1 MRSLFLLFLTSFM
14 LSTVKAQDTISVM
27 YYNILNFPETTSDRV
42 DTLKKIMQYA
52 QPDVLVVNELQT
64 LFGANLILANA
75 LNTGGVT
82 TYAKALFYDGP
93 DTDNMIFYNTQK
105 LGLSKQFQIVTNL
118 RDISEYKMYYKS
130 QDLATSND
138 TTFIWFY
145 SAHLKAGNFPEDE
158 DEREVEALTFKN
170 YLTNNNR
177 TGNMVLGGDFN
188 FYTSSEQGCQN
199 IMFAGTQTFRDPIN
213 RLGSWNNNS
222 LYKDVHTQST
232 RSSTGYAGGS
242 TGGLDDRFDF
252 IFLNDH
258 IINSVNRV
266 SYVPNSYRTFGQDE
280 NRFNGTVIDGV
291 NGDVPVSVAR
301 ALFYMSDHLP
311 VYLKLAIDHLV
322 GVQEHNELIANFVFN
337 PSEQNV
343 TIYLKDDFANGSYLI
358 TDLSGRIVSSN
369 TFFGSEFQIDVSQ
382 FSGGLYITT
391 VIHQSGQK
399 TSFKWVK

>member
-1 MRSLFLLFLTSFM
+1 
-14 LSTVKAQDTISVM
+14 
-27 YYNILNFPETTSDRV
+27 
-42 DTLKKIMQYA
+42 
-52 QPDVLVVNELQT
+52 
-64 LFGANLILANA
+64 
-75 LNTGGVT
+75 
-82 TYAKALFYDGP
+82 
-93 DTDNMIFYNTQK
+93 MIFYNTQK
-105 LGLSKQFQIVTNL
+105 LGLSKQYQIVTNL

-222 LYKDVHTQST
+222 LYKDVHSQST
-232 RSSTGYAGGS
+232 RTSTGYAGGS
-242 TGGLDDRFDF
+242 TGGLDDRFDI

-322 GVQEHNELIANFVFN
+322 GVQERNELIANFVFN
-337 PSEQNV
+337 LTEQNLS
-343 TIYLKDDFANGSYLI
+343 IYLKDDLANGSYLI

-391 VIHQSGQK
+391 VIHHSGRK